1 MTDEERDLATIEALA
16 QFAIDQQKLSARM
29 KADTEPMGCLQT
41 PAVGLLVLI
50 VALASAS
57 GLVP

>member
-16 QFAIDQQKLSARM
+16 QFAIDQQQLGARM

-50 VALASAS
+50 VALI
-57 GLVP
+57 LV

>member
-1 MTDEERDLATIEALA
+1 MTDEERDLATIEA

-29 KADTEPMGCLQT
+29 KADKEPMGCLQT